1 MIIADATG
9 ALKKTRYGF
18 KLTNYVPCNF
28 DTFTSKEI
36 LQVERNPYQAVISV
50 KILAP
55 VLLLDI

>member
-18 KLTNYVPCNF
+18 KLTNYVPCNV

-36 LQVERNPYQAVISV
+36 LHVEGNPYQAVISV
-50 KILAP
+50 KVLAL
-55 VLLLDI
+55 VLQLQI